1 MFLTADTLFFGVG
14 AGPIHKTSHGIEV
27 IVAFL
32 TKGVSST
39 DWSMTHKSLIRS
51 ALLHWVLKF
60 HSQFYCHFG
69 TICAI
74 STSLG
79 CFLFNYNF
87 ILLFDYKN
95 ILQ

>member
-39 DWSMTHKSLIRS
+39 DWSMTHKS
-51 ALLHWVLKF
+51 
-60 HSQFYCHFG
+60 
-69 TICAI
+69 
-74 STSLG
+74 
-79 CFLFNYNF
+79 
-87 ILLFDYKN
+87 
-95 ILQ
+95 